1 MSIVSL
7 SFFLFLTIT
16 AAVYWLYPGRSR
28 WLVLLAAGGFF
39 ILFHTAWDPALLAIF
54 AGEVL
59 LTWLA
64 ALAVSRL
71 TGERAKTA
79 VTALA
84 VLVLAGALIW
94 YKELSF
100 FVENFNRLAALAGA
114 GLRLTVPETRA
125 PFGVSYYTLTL
136 IAYLLD
142 VRWGTL
148 ERPERNPL
156 KMLLFAG
163 YFPQLTSGPV
173 TRYSEV
179 APALLGGAEG
189 SLRGVQLGLQ
199 RLLWGLFKKL
209 VLADR
214 LAPAVAALY
223 DGEQPAGGLLVP
235 LAAVLYIAQL
245 YMDFSGCMDIALGAA
260 ELFGAPLPENFR
272 RPFAATNLSE
282 LWRRW
287 HMTLGLWVKDYVL
300 YPLLKSGW
308 MGAVRRFCKKHWGKR
323 ASRAVPTYIGL
334 FVTWFC
340 VGFWHGGSWKYIFGS
355 GLFFFFMIAGGMLLE
370 PVFRRL
376 IALLRINTEAWSWKF
391 FQQVR
396 SFCLFAAAVSFDR
409 QPSFS
414 AGLRAWRTVFTQWN
428 PWVFVDGT
436 LLNLGLDG
444 KDLAV
449 CALGF
454 LAVLAVSMLQE
465 RFGSVRE
472 LLGRQNLVFR
482 WLVYLGLF
490 LAVVVFGCYGPGYDA
505 AAFIYAGF

>member
-7 SFFLFLTIT
+7 SFFIFLAIT
-16 AAVYWLYPGRSR
+16 AAVYWLCPGRAR

-39 ILFHTAWDPALLAIF
+39 ILFNTGWSPALLAIF

-59 LTWLA
+59 TVWLA
-64 ALAVSRL
+64 ALAVERL
-71 TGERAKTA
+71 GSERAKTA
-79 VTALA
+79 VTAVTV
-84 VLVLAGALIW
+84 VLLAGVLIR

-100 FVENFNRLAALAGA
+100 FVDNLNRIFALLGRET
-114 GLRLTVPETRA
+114 RLVLPEGRA

-148 ERPERNPL
+148 ERPQRNPL
-156 KMLLFAG
+156 KLLVYTG
-163 YFPQLTSGPV
+163 YFPVLTSGPV
-173 TRYSEV
+173 TRYGET
-179 APALLGGAEG
+179 APALLGGAKW
-189 SLRGVQLGLQ
+189 SWRGIQFGVQ

-214 LAPAVAALY
+214 LAVAVAALY
-223 DGEQPAGGLLVP
+223 DGEPATGLLVP
-235 LAAVLYIAQL
+235 LAAALYIGQL
-245 YMDFSGCMDIALGAA
+245 YMDFSGCMDVALGAA
-260 ELFGAPLPENFR
+260 EIFGAPLPENFR

-287 HMTLGLWVKDYVL
+287 HITLGLWVKDYVL
-300 YPLLKSGW
+300 YPVLKSGW
-308 MGAVRRFCKKHWGKR
+308 MKAVRNFCKKRWGKK

-334 FVTWFC
+334 FVTWSC

-370 PVFRRL
+370 PVFKRM
-376 IALLRINTEAWSWKF
+376 IAVLHVNTEAWSWKF

-409 QPSFS
+409 RESFT
-414 AGLRAWRTVFTQWN
+414 AGLRAWRTVFSEWN
-428 PWVFVDGT
+428 PWVFYDGT
-436 LLNLGLDG
+436 LMNLGLDG
-444 KDLAV
+444 KDIAV
-449 CALGF
+449 CCFGF
-454 LAVLAVSMLQE
+454 LTVLVVSMLQE

-472 LLGRQNLVFR
+472 LIEKQNLVFR
-482 WLVYLGLF
+482 WMVYIGLF
-490 LAVVVFGCYGPGYDA
+490 LAVAVFGCYGPGYDA